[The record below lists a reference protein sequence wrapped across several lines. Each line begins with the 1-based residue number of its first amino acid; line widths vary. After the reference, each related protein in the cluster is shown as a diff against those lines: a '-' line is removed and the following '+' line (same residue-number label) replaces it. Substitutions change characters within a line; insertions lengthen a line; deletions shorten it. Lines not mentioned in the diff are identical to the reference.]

1 MKSYV
6 LKQPGEVIQGFRID
20 TVIGYS
26 ASEPVYGTTCGECG
40 TRGVAITHDQ
50 FRKNTAKCSS
60 STHFVS
66 TKGMQ
71 PVTVVMAQETVPAV
85 ATEAERVEQERLQDV
100 IRAAARI
107 GVSLSGRN

>member
-1 MKSYV
+1 
-6 LKQPGEVIQGFRID
+6 
-20 TVIGYS
+20 
-26 ASEPVYGTTCGECG
+26 
-40 TRGVAITHDQ
+40 
-50 FRKNTAKCSS
+50 
-60 STHFVS
+60 
-66 TKGMQ
+66 MQ